1 MKLRRRDALG
11 LLAASTATASVTA
24 WAEPV
29 PAADDVDPLVRELYA
44 HRLAFDARGRPLV
57 AIGLM
62 QGQKRV
68 VVRAKGGLVLAVG
81 EQRLDVDADTPVVI
95 DRVAGTPAR
104 VRELL
109 VLDTLEGPDRRLRA
123 GVIEGWKK
131 RGLPVRAFDSGGVY
145 GVKGTVVDNRA
156 VLVAHEGP
164 LPAGFDDARPVPVE
178 WLDALPTARIRAS
191 TPLSSLTG
199 GAIRL
204 RARDGG
210 PVLVERVE
218 HSVGYADHG
227 FEDRQ
232 LRDEVVIV
240 PDKQG
245 LLAVVNV
252 VDEDAMVAGVLPS
265 EMFAT
270 APLEALK
277 AQAVTARGEL
287 FAKIGRRHFADP
299 FLVCSEQ
306 HCQVY
311 KGQSAEHPR
320 TTEAALQTS
329 GELAFLDGHVVDS
342 VYSACCGGHSE
353 PAEVVWDK
361 PPRKE
366 LVGRPDAP
374 KSPTAAPW
382 LAPDVGAGFFAAGLA
397 HVPLIPPGVGVVAGA
412 DSDVGVRA
420 LLEAPRESAWC
431 GRSTFNQKGTAWRW
445 EKRFT
450 LDELTTLCADLGV
463 GRVQRLV
470 VEGRGPGGRLRA
482 LRIDGDAGSAR
493 VLRELPVR
501 RRFGNLRSGLF
512 VIDEERGV
520 KDDGSDVVVAVVFRG
535 AGFGHGAGMCQQGA
549 IGMAEAGARYTDIL
563 AHSYNGAVVTRV
575 F

>member
-1 MKLRRRDALG
+1 VRLRRREALG
-11 LLAASTATASVTA
+11 LLVAQAASAPA
-24 WAEPV
+24 WAGGAPV
-29 PAADDVDPLVRELYA
+29 EVDPLVRELYA
-44 HRLAFDARGRPLV
+44 HRLAFDGRGRPLI

-68 VVRAKGGLVLAVG
+68 VVRAKGGFVVTVG
-81 EQRLDVDADTPVVI
+81 EQHVEVAADKPVVI
-95 DRVAGTPAR
+95 ERLQGTPAQL
-104 VRELL
+104 RELA
-109 VLDTLEGPDRRLRA
+109 VVDTLEGSDRRLRA
-123 GVIEGWKK
+123 AVVEGWKK
-131 RGLPVRAFDSGGVY
+131 RGLPVRAYECGGVY

-156 VLVAHEGP
+156 VLVAHDGP
-164 LPAGFDDARPVPVE
+164 MPRGFDDVRPVPVE
-178 WLDALPTARIRAS
+178 WLDALPTAVVKV
-191 TPLSSLTG
+191 SSPTSSITG
-199 GAIRL
+199 GAVRL

-218 HSVGYADHG
+218 RGIGYAEHG
-227 FEDRQ
+227 FEDRL
-232 LRDEVVIV
+232 LRDEIAIV

-245 LLAVVNV
+245 LLAVVNI

-265 EMFAT
+265 EMFVT
-270 APLEALK
+270 APMEALK

-311 KGQSAEHPR
+311 KGRSAEHPR

-329 GELAFLDGHVVDS
+329 GELAFLDGRLVDS

-353 PAEVVWDK
+353 SAEVVWDK

-366 LVGRPDAP
+366 LIARPDAP
-374 KSPTAAPW
+374 RSPKAHPW
-382 LAPDVGAGFFAAGLA
+382 LATDAGAAFFAAGLA
-397 HVPLIPPGVGVVAGA
+397 HVPLIPPGVGTVAGA
-412 DSDVGVRA
+412 DSDAGVRA
-420 LLEAPRESAWC
+420 LLEAPREAAWC

-445 EKRFT
+445 ERRFT
-450 LDELTTLCADLGV
+450 LDELTGLCADLGV
-463 GRVQRLV
+463 GRVRRLV

-482 LRIDGDAGSAR
+482 LRVDGDAGSAR

-512 VIDEERGV
+512 VIDEERGE
-520 KDDGSDVVVAVVFRG
+520 DGVVVAVVFRG

-563 AHSYNGAVVTRV
+563 AHSYNGAVVVRV